1 MKNYLFTS
9 EAVTEGHPDKVCDQ
23 IADTILDEALSQDPN
38 SRMAVEATIKDD
50 LILVYGEM
58 NSTAKI
64 NFEDIAKNVLKKVGY
79 NEDYNVIVKV
89 GYQSKEISNA
99 VTNHDI
105 ISAGDQGIMFGYA
118 CNDTDVL
125 MPAAIYYANALAK
138 KLHDVSCK
146 SKILR
151 PDGKTQVTVSYEN
164 GKFKDIKNIIISTQH
179 IASVSQKE
187 IENLIIND
195 VIKKTIPSSIMNR
208 DIIFLV
214 NPSGSFI
221 KGGSFGDSGTTGR
234 KIVCDTYGGY
244 SRVGGGCLSSKDPT
258 KVDRSA
264 AYYCRYVAKSIVA
277 NHLSSKCEIGVS
289 YAIGQSQPISVF
301 IDTFGT
307 NNCPEDVIKDIVKKN
322 FDFSVGNIINELQLS
337 RPIYSKTANYG
348 HFGNEQYPWEKVKKL
363 CYQ

>member
-1 MKNYLFTS
+1 
-9 EAVTEGHPDKVCDQ
+9 
-23 IADTILDEALSQDPN
+23 
-38 SRMAVEATIKDD
+38 
-50 LILVYGEM
+50 
-58 NSTAKI
+58 
-64 NFEDIAKNVLKKVGY
+64 
-79 NEDYNVIVKV
+79 
-89 GYQSKEISNA
+89 
-99 VTNHDI
+99 
-105 ISAGDQGIMFGYA
+105 
-118 CNDTDVL
+118 
-125 MPAAIYYANALAK
+125 
-138 KLHDVSCK
+138 
-146 SKILR
+146 
-151 PDGKTQVTVSYEN
+151 
-164 GKFKDIKNIIISTQH
+164 
-179 IASVSQKE
+179 
-187 IENLIIND
+187 
-195 VIKKTIPSSIMNR
+195 MNR